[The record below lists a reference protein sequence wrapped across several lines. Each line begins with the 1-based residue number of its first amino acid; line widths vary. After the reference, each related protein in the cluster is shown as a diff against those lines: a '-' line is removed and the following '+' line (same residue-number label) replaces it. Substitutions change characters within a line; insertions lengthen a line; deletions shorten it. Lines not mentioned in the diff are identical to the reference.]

1 MSTMQVESISTT
13 FKDYQVSIDILES
26 IYGSNEPPLYSLQ
39 ISFSSPHVSPMFKIS
54 FDIDMSCSPSRFVE
68 ELERD
73 FNECFEKTQ
82 EENGYLFNNI
92 RISEDGERAIFS
104 NYNNSF
110 YIEFTKEEADELISK
125 LNGIK
130 QEADALVEKWENK
143 RNEVIEQA
151 KANKP
156 MEIEQ
161 EVAAFAKKIF
171 ALCEAGYSREEIVQ
185 KVLSDEKFGACM
197 EPHWS
202 YKYANELE

>member
-1 MSTMQVESISTT
+1 MDTMQVESISTT

-82 EENGYLFNNI
+82 ENGYLFNNI

-130 QEADALVEKWENK
+130 QEADALVEKWEKK
-143 RNEVIEQA
+143 RDEVIEQA

-161 EVAAFAKKIF
+161 ELAAFAKKIF

-185 KVLSDEKFGACM
+185 KVLSDEKFSVCTDS
-197 EPHWS
+197 HWS
-202 YKYANELE
+202 YKYANELD